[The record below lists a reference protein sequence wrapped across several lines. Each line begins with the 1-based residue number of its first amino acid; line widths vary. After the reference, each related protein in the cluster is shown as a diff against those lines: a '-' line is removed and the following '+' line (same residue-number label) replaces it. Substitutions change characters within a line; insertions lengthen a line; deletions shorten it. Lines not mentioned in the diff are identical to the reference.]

1 MRKHRDD
8 GLYLNRVQVKI
19 VLDCLQVEEKFLSDL
34 IRKKELERA
43 YTRGVLE
50 GMKKDA
56 VMANTKG
63 DEDE

>member
-63 DEDE
+63 DGDE

>member
-1 MRKHRDD
+1 MRKQRTD
-8 GLYLNRVQVKI
+8 GLYLNMAQAKI
-19 VLDCLQVEEKFLSDL
+19 VVECLKAEETFLSDL
-34 IRKKELERA
+34 IREKELERA

-56 VMANTKG
+56 VLEETKG